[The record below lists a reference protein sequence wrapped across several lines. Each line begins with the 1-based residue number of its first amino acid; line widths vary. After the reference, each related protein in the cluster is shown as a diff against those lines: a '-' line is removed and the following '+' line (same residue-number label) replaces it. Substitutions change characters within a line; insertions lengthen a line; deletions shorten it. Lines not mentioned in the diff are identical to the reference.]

1 MIFQVCDLK
10 EDQYYCLDCA
20 VKYLQTKKAAQRKN
34 CKLYFTHSK
43 EEITTIIKDVNRRF
57 DDSDD
62 EDSDETDTESIP
74 IKRISELGK
83 VEKKPKP
90 PPKEE
95 PMSPNSSF
103 SSSSGMYSD
112 LNWNSSLKLTA
123 L

>member
-43 EEITTIIKDVNRRF
+43 DEITTIIKDVNRRF

-103 SSSSGMYSD
+103 SSSSGM
-112 LNWNSSLKLTA
+112 SSLNSTSFLTGT
-123 L
+123 